1 MSANHFIPAG
11 RTSTV
16 KKGEII
22 FQIQTEYAY
31 RPMPRITTTVSN
43 QGRVVHKIERA
54 LDRPVESLEEQNK
67 TEVVIKRQHAEVISI
82 LETQDQ
88 NAPMA
93 SSAPATPQLVTNT
106 AVMAPVVVAF
116 TAEDTLKKIPG
127 VTHVY
132 TLDNEGNFH
141 TDHSSEQ
148 FQKTF
153 SPVFRSIRDLIQ
165 MFGKEPGVGFMREQ
179 GVVEIER
186 DRLYFASSGT
196 ECYFVV
202 VRRVNVTIDYER
214 EIKSAIQPP
223 Q

>member
-1 MSANHFIPAG
+1 MSVSHFIPAG

-16 KKGEII
+16 RKGETI

-31 RPMPRITTTVSN
+31 RPLPRITTTVSN
-43 QGRVVHKIERA
+43 QGRVLHKIERS
-54 LDRPVESLEEQNK
+54 LDHAVETLEEQTR
-67 TEVVIKRQHAEVISI
+67 TEVIIKRQHAEVISI
-82 LETQDQ
+82 LETQ
-88 NAPMA
+88 P
-93 SSAPATPQLVTNT
+93 APAPE
-106 AVMAPVVVAF
+106 PPKVVAVEP
-116 TAEDTLKKIPG
+116 TRVEDSQARMTPTSEDALKKIPG

-153 SPVFRSIRDLIQ
+153 SPVFRGIQELIQ
-165 MFGKEPGVGFMREQ
+165 LFGKEAGVGFTREQ
-179 GVVEIER
+179 GVVEIES

-202 VRRVNVTIDYER
+202 VRRVNVTTDYER
-214 EIKSAIQPP
+214 EIKAVINAAVE
-223 Q
+223 